1 MLSREGRVVILPRE
15 PWGAP
20 AGRSRRIGSL
30 GAAARR
36 HPLGGLGSFP
46 WMINLVFVSV
56 VRFACSFGGSTP
68 AAKAACVRLC
78 PSKYRWAHYRQN
90 IALRPPL
97 FAKSP
102 QTSTIGSGENL
113 NTCSKGR
120 PTSPLREPNGSG
132 PHNFC
137 ATRAVSACMPSTMAT
152 GWETGVFQGGFF
164 LPNKFSYAYAIPT
177 MAQFRAYL

>member
-1 MLSREGRVVILPRE
+1 
-15 PWGAP
+15 
-20 AGRSRRIGSL
+20 
-30 GAAARR
+30 
-36 HPLGGLGSFP
+36 
-46 WMINLVFVSV
+46 MINLVFVSV

-68 AAKAACVRLC
+68 AAEAACVRLC

-102 QTSTIGSGENL
+102 QTSTIGSDENL
-113 NTCSKGR
+113 NACSKGR
-120 PTSPLREPNGSG
+120 QRRSPVGLTLVSPSEWDDHARQNGGDQHRPLREPNGSG

-152 GWETGVFQGGFF
+152 GW
-164 LPNKFSYAYAIPT
+164 K
-177 MAQFRAYL
+177 RAYFKAASFFRTSSLTHTRFQQCPVQSLFVTWTP

>member
-1 MLSREGRVVILPRE
+1 
-15 PWGAP
+15 
-20 AGRSRRIGSL
+20 
-30 GAAARR
+30 
-36 HPLGGLGSFP
+36 
-46 WMINLVFVSV
+46 MINLVFVSV

-68 AAKAACVRLC
+68 AAEAACVRLC

-102 QTSTIGSGENL
+102 QTSTIGSDENL
-113 NTCSKGR
+113 NACSKGR
-120 PTSPLREPNGSG
+120 QHRSPVGLTLVSPSEWDDHARQNRGDQGRPLREPNGSG

-152 GWETGVFQGGFF
+152 GW
-164 LPNKFSYAYAIPT
+164 K
-177 MAQFRAYL
+177 RAYFKAASFFRTSSLTHTRFQQCPVQSLFVTWTP

>member
-1 MLSREGRVVILPRE
+1 
-15 PWGAP
+15 
-20 AGRSRRIGSL
+20 
-30 GAAARR
+30 
-36 HPLGGLGSFP
+36 
-46 WMINLVFVSV
+46 MINLVFVSV

-68 AAKAACVRLC
+68 AAEAACVRLC

-102 QTSTIGSGENL
+102 QTSTIGSDENL
-113 NTCSKGR
+113 NACSKGR
-120 PTSPLREPNGSG
+120 QRRPPVGLTLVSPSARGTTTRDKTGATKVAPYGSQTAAA

-152 GWETGVFQGGFF
+152 GW
-164 LPNKFSYAYAIPT
+164 K
-177 MAQFRAYL
+177 RAYFKAASFFRTSSLTHTRFQQCPVQSLFVTWTP